1 MGWLMALGVLVP
13 GLSWAAPYQAYSHVE
28 TGFLYWGLGAQA
40 VMRASSFRLLPYA
53 VILAC
58 AIWLVYRRLYAAQ
71 VQPLVSVFV
80 YLIHAALILV
90 LFWPEASYRFFG
102 GVTAL
107 RGLVVSVDEGSVFSY
122 VAREN
127 GETNDTAATMRLAGV
142 NLTPSGAPVP
152 RALDLMLTIATEAP
166 RRLGERIN
174 ADMDRPLAHLGA
186 MQALLSQ
193 PLESDAARYALTE
206 FHESCYR
213 DAVADMT
220 EDATVTSE
228 TTWQERL
235 PWSAEMAPYLAK
247 RVHLDPAGGPSDVLL
262 GLSGTVQ
269 CVQIWNALQATVS
282 ADLNGEATGGGST
295 KINVY
300 LNELGIPAQDTVR
313 FVIGQELHKMME
325 RFVEAP
331 GLTGAYATVAGA
343 KAGASMAQE
352 VAGSGSAKKSVWQRV
367 GSALFG
373 TAAEAV
379 EDTASGILGFMRPAL
394 FLIWWMPYITGLLSA
409 VVLTF
414 FPFVVLW
421 SLFPGQHVKP
431 LVNYFLMLFFVHST
445 PLWWSI
451 ADAASTMAG
460 DIGSPHAAGWIFES
474 VGEFFR
480 GHAAAVVVGVL
491 AILLV
496 PVIQAV
502 VMFGTWRAIGGI
514 WRG

>member
-1 MGWLMALGVLVP
+1 M
-13 GLSWAAPYQAYSHVE
+13 
-28 TGFLYWGLGAQA
+28 
-40 VMRASSFRLLPYA
+40 
-53 VILAC
+53 
-58 AIWLVYRRLYAAQ
+58 
-71 VQPLVSVFV
+71 
-80 YLIHAALILV
+80 

-107 RGLVVSVDEGSVFSY
+107 PGLVVSVDEGSVFSY

-174 ADMDRPLAHLGA
+174 ADMDRPLSHLGA

-193 PLESDAARYALTE
+193 PLESDASRYALTE

-235 PWSAEMAPYLAK
+235 PWSSEMAPYLAK

-295 KINVY
+295 KISVY
-300 LNELGIPAQDTVR
+300 LDELGIPAQDTVR
-313 FVIGQELHKMME
+313 FVISQELHKMME

-331 GLTGAYATVAGA
+331 SLTGAYATVARRQGRSVDGA
-343 KAGASMAQE
+343 GGSGERRRSTRAS
-352 VAGSGSAKKSVWQRV
+352 GSGSGRRCSR
-367 GSALFG
+367 

-445 PLWWSI
+445 PLVVVDRRRRQHDGRRHRLAARGGLDLRVGGRVLPRPCGGGGGRGAGDPAGAGDPGGGDVRDLARHRRHLARLIGRYGHGGSSI
-451 ADAASTMAG
+451 AG
-460 DIGSPHAAGWIFES
+460 VCFGLGS
-474 VGEFFR
+474 VR
-480 GHAAAVVVGVL
+480 RNTRV
-491 AILLV
+491 
-496 PVIQAV
+496 
-502 VMFGTWRAIGGI
+502 RN
-514 WRG
+514 

>member
-1 MGWLMALGVLVP
+1 MGWLIVLMALVP
-13 GLSWAAPYQAYSHVE
+13 GAAWAAPYQAYSHVE

-40 VMRASSFRLLPYA
+40 ILRASDFRLLRYA
-53 VILAC
+53 VITAC
-58 AIWLVYRRLYAAQ
+58 WIWLAYKRLYAAPA
-71 VQPLVSVFV
+71 QPASILVV
-80 YLIHAALILV
+80 YPIHCALILI

-107 RGLVVSVDEGSVFSY
+107 PGLVVSVSESEVFSY

-127 GETNDTAATMRLAGV
+127 SEPDDDASTRRLAGV

-152 RALDLMLTIATEAP
+152 RALDLMLTIATDAP

-174 ADMDRPLAHLGA
+174 ADMDRPMSHLGA

-193 PLESDAARYALTE
+193 PLESDAARYALSE
-206 FHESCYR
+206 FHESCYK
-213 DAVADMT
+213 DAVAEMSKA
-220 EDATVTSE
+220 ATVTSE

-235 PWSAEMAPYLAK
+235 PWSPEMAPFLA
-247 RVHLDPAGGPSDVLL
+247 RQVRLDAPGGMSDELL

-269 CVQIWNALQATVS
+269 CTAVWNALEATVS
-282 ADLNGEATGGGST
+282 ADLAGEATGGGST

-300 LNELGIPAQDTVR
+300 LNELGIPTRDTAR
-313 FVIGQELHKMME
+313 FVINQELHKMMT

-331 GLTGAYATVAGA
+331 DLTGTYAAVAGA
-343 KAGASMAQE
+343 KAGASAVKE
-352 VAGSGSAKKSVWQRV
+352 VAGGEGKSLWQRIGGAV
-367 GSALFG
+367 FG

-379 EDTASGILGFMRPAL
+379 EDTAGGVLAFMRPAL

-409 VVLTF
+409 GVLTF
-414 FPFVVLW
+414 FPFVVVW
-421 SLFPGQHVKP
+421 ALFPGQHVKP

-460 DIGSPHAAGWIFES
+460 RLGSPHAAGWIFES
-474 VGEFFR
+474 AGEFFR
-480 GHAAAVVVGVL
+480 GQAAAVVVGVL
-491 AILLV
+491 GILLV

>member
-1 MGWLMALGVLVP
+1 
-13 GLSWAAPYQAYSHVE
+13 
-28 TGFLYWGLGAQA
+28 
-40 VMRASSFRLLPYA
+40 
-53 VILAC
+53 
-58 AIWLVYRRLYAAQ
+58 
-71 VQPLVSVFV
+71 
-80 YLIHAALILV
+80 
-90 LFWPEASYRFFG
+90 
-102 GVTAL
+102 
-107 RGLVVSVDEGSVFSY
+107 
-122 VAREN
+122 
-127 GETNDTAATMRLAGV
+127 
-142 NLTPSGAPVP
+142 
-152 RALDLMLTIATEAP
+152 
-166 RRLGERIN
+166 
-174 ADMDRPLAHLGA
+174 
-186 MQALLSQ
+186 
-193 PLESDAARYALTE
+193 
-206 FHESCYR
+206 
-213 DAVADMT
+213 
-220 EDATVTSE
+220 
-228 TTWQERL
+228 
-235 PWSAEMAPYLAK
+235 
-247 RVHLDPAGGPSDVLL
+247 
-262 GLSGTVQ
+262 
-269 CVQIWNALQATVS
+269 
-282 ADLNGEATGGGST
+282 
-295 KINVY
+295 
-300 LNELGIPAQDTVR
+300 
-313 FVIGQELHKMME
+313 MME

-331 GLTGAYATVAGA
+331 SLTGAYTTVAGA
-343 KAGASMAQE
+343 KAGAAMAQE
-352 VAGSGSAKKSVWQRV
+352 VAGSGGGNKGIWQRV

-379 EDTASGILGFMRPAL
+379 EDTANGILGFMRPAL

>member
-1 MGWLMALGVLVP
+1 MRGLIALVMLLPSAVR
-13 GLSWAAPYQAYSHVE
+13 AAPYQAYSHVE

-40 VMRASSFRLLPYA
+40 LMRASSFRLLPYA
-53 VILAC
+53 IIMVC
-58 AIWLVYRRLYAAQ
+58 AVWLVYRRLYAAQ
-71 VQPLVSVFV
+71 VQPLAGVFV

-107 RGLVVSVDEGSVFSY
+107 PGLVVSVDEGSVFSY

-174 ADMDRPLAHLGA
+174 ADMDRPLSHLGA

-206 FHESCYR
+206 FHQSCYR

-269 CVQIWNALQATVS
+269 CAQIWNALQAAVS

-295 KINVY
+295 KLNVY
-300 LNELGIPAQDTVR
+300 LDELGIPAQDTVR

-331 GLTGAYATVAGA
+331 SLTGAYATVAGA
-343 KAGASMAQE
+343 KAGASMAQDL
-352 VAGSGSAKKSVWQRV
+352 AGSGGGRKSIWQRV

-373 TAAEAV
+373 TAAEGV

-460 DIGSPHAAGWIFES
+460 GIGSPHAAGWIFES

>member
-1 MGWLMALGVLVP
+1 MGWLIALMVLVP
-13 GLSWAAPYQAYSHVE
+13 GVLWAAPYQAYSHVE
-28 TGFLYWGLGAQA
+28 TGFIYWGLGAQA
-40 VMRASSFRLLPYA
+40 VFRASSFRLLPYA
-53 VILAC
+53 IIMSC
-58 AIWLVYRRLYAAQ
+58 WIWLAYKRLYTAQ
-71 VQPLVSVFV
+71 AQPASVLVV
-80 YLIHAALILV
+80 YPIHCALILV

-107 RGLVVSVDEGSVFSY
+107 PGLVVTAHEGSVFSY

-127 GETNDTAATMRLAGV
+127 GETNDDASTMRLAGV
-142 NLTPSGAPVP
+142 NVTPSGAPVP

-174 ADMDRPLAHLGA
+174 SDMDRPLAHLGA
-186 MQALLSQ
+186 MEALLSQ

-206 FHESCYR
+206 FHESCYK

-220 EDATVTSE
+220 NDATVTSE

-235 PWSAEMAPYLAK
+235 PWSPEMAPYLAK
-247 RVHLDPAGGPSDVLL
+247 QVRLDAAGGVSDELL
-262 GLSGTVQ
+262 GLSGTVR
-269 CVQIWNALQATVS
+269 CTQIWNALQATVS
-282 ADLNGEATGGGST
+282 ADLSGEATGGGST

-313 FVIGQELHKMME
+313 FVINQELHKMMT

-331 GLTGAYATVAGA
+331 NLTGAYAAVAGT
-343 KAGASMAQE
+343 KAAAGMAQE
-352 VAGSGSAKKSVWQRV
+352 MAGSKGGKGGVFQKIGA
-367 GSALFG
+367 AFFG
-373 TAAEAV
+373 KAAEAV

-409 VVLTF
+409 GVLTF
-414 FPFVVLW
+414 FPLVVLW
-421 SLFPGQHVKP
+421 ALFPGQHVKP

-460 DIGSPHAAGWIFES
+460 DLGSPHAAGWIFES

-480 GHAAAVVVGVL
+480 GHAAAVVVAVL
-491 AILLV
+491 GILLV
-496 PVIQAV
+496 PIIQAV

>member
-1 MGWLMALGVLVP
+1 MGWLIALMVLVP
-13 GLSWAAPYQAYSHVE
+13 GSLWAAPYQAYSHVE

-40 VMRASSFRLLPYA
+40 VIRASSFRLLPYA
-53 VILAC
+53 VIMVC

-71 VQPLVSVFV
+71 VQPLAGVFV
-80 YLIHAALILV
+80 YLIHGALILV

-102 GVTAL
+102 GVAAL
-107 RGLVVSVDEGSVFSY
+107 PGLVVSVDEGNVFSY

-127 GETNDTAATMRLAGV
+127 GETDDTAATMRLAGV

-152 RALDLMLTIATEAP
+152 RALDLLLTIATEAP

-186 MQALLSQ
+186 MEALLSQ
-193 PLESDAARYALTE
+193 PMTSDASRYALSE
-206 FHESCYR
+206 FHQSCYR

-220 EDATVTSE
+220 DDATVTSE

-247 RVHLDPAGGPSDVLL
+247 RVHLDPAGGPSDELL

-269 CVQIWNALQATVS
+269 CAQIWNALQATVS
-282 ADLNGEATGGGST
+282 SDLNGEATGGGST
-295 KINVY
+295 KISIY
-300 LNELGIPAQDTVR
+300 LDELGIPAQDTVR
-313 FVIGQELHKMME
+313 FVINQELHKMME
-325 RFVEAP
+325 RFVEP
-331 GLTGAYATVAGA
+331 PDLTAAYAATAGA
-343 KAGASMAQE
+343 KATANAVGRAT
-352 VAGSGSAKKSVWQRV
+352 GGKSGSWWGKIS
-367 GSALFG
+367 GALFG
-373 TAAEAV
+373 TAAEGV
-379 EDTASGILGFMRPAL
+379 EEVATGVLAFMRPAL

-409 VVLTF
+409 VVLAF

-451 ADAASTMAG
+451 ADAASSMAG
-460 DIGSPHAAGWIFES
+460 HVGSPHAAGWIFQS

>member
-1 MGWLMALGVLVP
+1 MAVLIAFLILFP
-13 GLSWAAPYQAYSHVE
+13 GLAWAQTYQAYSHVE

-40 VMRASSFRLLPYA
+40 VIRASSFRLLPYA
-53 VILAC
+53 VIMVC
-58 AIWLVYRRLYAAQ
+58 AVWLVYRRVYTAPP
-71 VQPLVSVFV
+71 QPLAGVFA
-80 YLIHAALILV
+80 YLIHGALILV

-107 RGLVVSVDEGSVFSY
+107 PGLVVTAHEGGVFSY
-122 VAREN
+122 VARQN
-127 GETNDTAATMRLAGV
+127 GETNDTAATRRLAGV

-152 RALDLMLTIATEAP
+152 RAFDLMLRIATDAP

-186 MQALLSQ
+186 MEALLSQ
-193 PLESDAARYALTE
+193 PLTSDASRYALSE
-206 FHESCYR
+206 FHQSCYK

-220 EDATVTSE
+220 DDAAVASD

-235 PWSAEMAPYLAK
+235 PWSPEMAPYLAK
-247 RVHLDPAGGPSDVLL
+247 RVHLDPAGGPSDALL
-262 GLSGTVQ
+262 GLSGTVP
-269 CVQIWNALQATVS
+269 CVQVWNALQAAVS

-295 KINVY
+295 KISVY
-300 LNELGIPAQDTVR
+300 LDELGIPARDTVR
-313 FVIGQELHKMME
+313 FVINQELHKMMA
-325 RFVEAP
+325 RFVEP
-331 GLTGAYATVAGA
+331 PDLTTAYAVTAGA
-343 KAGASMAQE
+343 KAAANAAERAVSSKAKTWWGKI
-352 VAGSGSAKKSVWQRV
+352 AG
-367 GSALFG
+367 ALFG
-373 TAAEAV
+373 TAAEGV
-379 EDTASGILGFMRPAL
+379 EEVASGVLAFMRPAL

-409 VVLTF
+409 VVLAF

-451 ADAASTMAG
+451 ADAASSMAG
-460 DIGSPHAAGWIFES
+460 DIGSPHAAGWIFQS

-502 VMFGTWRAIGGI
+502 VMFGTWRAIGGV

>member
-1 MGWLMALGVLVP
+1 MVVVTAFLILLP
-13 GLSWAAPYQAYSHVE
+13 GLVWAAPYQAYSHVE

-40 VMRASSFRLLPYA
+40 VIRASSFRLLPYA
-53 VILAC
+53 IIMVC

-71 VQPLVSVFV
+71 VQPLVGVFV
-80 YLIHAALILV
+80 YLIHGALILV

-107 RGLVVSVDEGSVFSY
+107 PGLVVSVDEGNVFSY

-127 GETNDTAATMRLAGV
+127 GETDDTAATMRLAGV

-152 RALDLMLTIATEAP
+152 RALDLLLTIATEAP

-186 MQALLSQ
+186 MEALLSQ
-193 PLESDAARYALTE
+193 PLTSDASRYALSE
-206 FHESCYR
+206 FHQSCYR

-220 EDATVTSE
+220 DDATVTSE

-262 GLSGTVQ
+262 GLSGTVR

-282 ADLNGEATGGGST
+282 SDLNGEATGGGST
-295 KINVY
+295 KIRVY
-300 LNELGIPAQDTVR
+300 LDELGIPAQDTVR
-313 FVIGQELHKMME
+313 FVINQELHKMME
-325 RFVEAP
+325 RFVEP
-331 GLTGAYATVAGA
+331 PDLTAAYAATAGA
-343 KAGASMAQE
+343 KATANAVGRAT
-352 VAGSGSAKKSVWQRV
+352 GGKSGSWWGKIS
-367 GSALFG
+367 GALFG
-373 TAAEAV
+373 TAAEGV
-379 EDTASGILGFMRPAL
+379 EEVASGVLAFMRPAL

-409 VVLTF
+409 VVLAF

-451 ADAASTMAG
+451 ADAASSMAG
-460 DIGSPHAAGWIFES
+460 QIGSPHAAGWIFQS

-480 GHAAAVVVGVL
+480 GHAAAMVVGVL

-502 VMFGTWRAIGGI
+502 VLFGTWRAIGGI

>member
-1 MGWLMALGVLVP
+1 MVTLIGFLILLPVSL
-13 GLSWAAPYQAYSHVE
+13 WAAPYQAYSHVE

-40 VMRASSFRLLPYA
+40 VIRASSFRLLPYA
-53 VILAC
+53 VIMAC

-71 VQPLVSVFV
+71 VQPLASVFV
-80 YLIHAALILV
+80 YLIHGALILV

-107 RGLVVSVDEGSVFSY
+107 PGLVVSVDEGSVFSY

-127 GETNDTAATMRLAGV
+127 GEPDDTAATMRLAGV
-142 NLTPSGAPVP
+142 DLTPSGAPVP

-193 PLESDAARYALTE
+193 PLTSDASRYALTE

-235 PWSAEMAPYLAK
+235 PWSPEMAPYLAK
-247 RVHLDPAGGPSDVLL
+247 RVHLDPAGGPSDALL

-295 KINVY
+295 KISVY
-300 LNELGIPAQDTVR
+300 LDELGIPAQDTVR

-325 RFVEAP
+325 RFVEAQD
-331 GLTGAYATVAGA
+331 LTTAYAATAGA
-343 KAGASMAQE
+343 KAAANAASR
-352 VAGSGSAKKSVWQRV
+352 VAGSKSKTWWGKMSA
-367 GSALFG
+367 ALFG
-373 TAAEAV
+373 TAAEGV
-379 EDTASGILGFMRPAL
+379 EEVASGVLAFMRPAL

-409 VVLTF
+409 VVLAF

-451 ADAASTMAG
+451 ADAASAMAG

-474 VGEFFR
+474 AGEFLR

>member
-1 MGWLMALGVLVP
+1 VAVLIPLLILAP
-13 GLSWAAPYQAYSHVE
+13 GLTWAAPYQAYSHVE

-40 VMRASSFRLLPYA
+40 VIRASSFRLLPYA
-53 VILAC
+53 VIMVC
-58 AIWLVYRRLYAAQ
+58 AVWLVYRRLYAAQ

-102 GVTAL
+102 GVSAL
-107 RGLVVSVDEGSVFSY
+107 PGLVVSVDEGSVFSY

-152 RALDLMLTIATEAP
+152 RALDLILTIATEAP

-206 FHESCYR
+206 FHQSCYK

-269 CVQIWNALQATVS
+269 CAQIWNALQATVS
-282 ADLNGEATGGGST
+282 ADLGGEATGGGNT
-295 KINVY
+295 KLSVY
-300 LNELGIPAQDTVR
+300 LDELGIPSQDTVR
-313 FVIGQELHKMME
+313 FVISQELHKMMA
-325 RFVEAP
+325 RFVEP
-331 GLTGAYATVAGA
+331 PSLTGAYATVAGA
-343 KAGASMAQE
+343 KAGAAMAGE
-352 VAGSGSAKKSVWQRV
+352 VAGSGGGKKSVWQRV
-367 GSALFG
+367 GAALFG

-394 FLIWWMPYITGLLSA
+394 FLIWWMPYLTGLLSA

-496 PVIQAV
+496 PVIQAL